1 MGKLTDMIAGF
12 VDNETLKELSERM
25 ESCGDEGADWVRN
38 PTSKEFLTNY
48 KANEK
53 AAITTAPTYG
63 MAHLLGAAAP
73 VSAADQLQDI
83 RLEVK
88 YVSEFADFLE
98 AYQNFYWKFT
108 NKVEINASA
117 DAYIDQL
124 IRLSRSTNW
133 AVKEGECRRNYWDKN
148 SQRRESDTVK
158 TWALVCRETRSYA
171 DFSNENLDDVELIN
185 LLHFEVA
192 DLGLRGHALNT
203 IKEFKEVMELL
214 LLKHPAKPL
223 AVTSLVLG
231 WDRDND
237 QKIEH
242 WRFKSYNDQHLK
254 NQTRLGAFW
263 RGCGGVMGEEL
274 GLDRDPARI
283 YFFQK
288 DKALQLRRIASEQ
301 GEPNPFRAAK
311 RTIYG
316 READLVLRS

>member
-1 MGKLTDMIAGF
+1 MIAGF
-12 VDNETLKELSERM
+12 ADNDTLKELSERM
-25 ESCGDEGADWVRN
+25 ETYGDGLADWVGN

-48 KANEK
+48 KANERAAKSK
-53 AAITTAPTYG
+53 APAYGAVYLFGASAP
-63 MAHLLGAAAP
+63 A
-73 VSAADQLQDI
+73 SADDPLEEI

-108 NKVEINASA
+108 DKVEINASA

-124 IRLSRSTNW
+124 IKISRSTNW
-133 AVKEGECRRNYWDKN
+133 VVKQGECRRNYWDTN

-158 TWALVCRETRSYA
+158 TWSLVHRETGSYA
-171 DFSNENLDDVELIN
+171 DFSNENLDNVELVN

-231 WDRDND
+231 WDKDNG
-237 QKIEH
+237 QKIEP
-242 WRFKSYNDQHLK
+242 WRFKSYKDQHLK

-274 GLDRDPARI
+274 GLDRDPSRI

-288 DKALQLRRIASEQ
+288 DKALQLRRVASEQ